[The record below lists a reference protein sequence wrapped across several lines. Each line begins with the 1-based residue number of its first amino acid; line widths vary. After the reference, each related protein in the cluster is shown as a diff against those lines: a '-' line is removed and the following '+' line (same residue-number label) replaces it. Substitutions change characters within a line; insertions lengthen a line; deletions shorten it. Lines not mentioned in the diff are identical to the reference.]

1 MAERKLGLACVCFVD
16 KKPWVGELG
25 VERSEW
31 KLEERQEAKV
41 ECVGDLKHA
50 SVLCRRELMFGNAQA
65 REKREGW
72 KDTARVG
79 LA

>member
-41 ECVGDLKHA
+41 ECVGDFKAGKCALPTRDD
-50 SVLCRRELMFGNAQA
+50 V
-65 REKREGW
+65 W
-72 KDTARVG
+72 KCSS
-79 LA
+79 